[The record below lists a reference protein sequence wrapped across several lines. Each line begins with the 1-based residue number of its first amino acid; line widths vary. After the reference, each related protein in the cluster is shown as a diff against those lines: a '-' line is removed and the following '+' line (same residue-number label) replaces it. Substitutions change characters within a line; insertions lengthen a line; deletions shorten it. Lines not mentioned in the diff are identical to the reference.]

1 MENRITFP
9 IKTGC
14 YLELFTPEMIKTLGS
29 TNSMITKNEIG
40 ENVPNLEITE
50 LVLVNCN
57 IVNNNYQQ
65 GSRVV
70 YTLFLI
76 TVIY

>member
-1 MENRITFP
+1 
-9 IKTGC
+9 
-14 YLELFTPEMIKTLGS
+14 MIKTLGS